1 MRLQHALQL
10 LPFLRALR
18 GATPHG
24 VPLYF
29 GSNRIASK
37 RRFCEGRSCLL
48 NTPHWRALEAEAAAN
63 RSRSSGGG
71 RGGEAPSAYCESTS
85 PSYAQGGAYGF
96 DRPCTRVQPFRA
108 HAHTSARAH
117 MPTHLPTHMPTPE
130 PEHILASLPIRI
142 FPSDASRVFFP
153 NAVVQCAFS
162 GAMRSLGAM
171 HTQAVPLAPSSQTIV
186 LSMSRR
192 PFGAT
197 TGRPKSSSSRMRR
210 WVHQSSPAI
219 PSQSTLTV
227 PAHNYNSL
235 TQYPHRVLSHSA
247 LTRSALTA
255 RSTALIPMFVVTP
268 AGRIVHAAP
277 WDSARHLRLL
287 L

>member
-1 MRLQHALQL
+1 MTPGLRVRLQHALQL

-142 FPSDASRVFFP
+142 FPSDASRVF
-153 NAVVQCAFS
+153 
-162 GAMRSLGAM
+162 
-171 HTQAVPLAPSSQTIV
+171 VPLMPHA
-186 LSMSRR
+186 
-192 PFGAT
+192 
-197 TGRPKSSSSRMRR
+197 SSS
-210 WVHQSSPAI
+210 
-219 PSQSTLTV
+219 L
-227 PAHNYNSL
+227 
-235 TQYPHRVLSHSA
+235 
-247 LTRSALTA
+247 
-255 RSTALIPMFVVTP
+255 
-268 AGRIVHAAP
+268 
-277 WDSARHLRLL
+277 
-287 L
+287 